1 MPAQLHRPGPP
12 LGEFVDCFWSWD
24 CYTAPAPRERAL
36 PSGTVD
42 IVINLR
48 DDRLRVFDRSDRAAL
63 FPGIMV
69 SGAHA
74 GYFVIDTAPCA
85 AVMGVHFKPGGA
97 APFLGVP
104 AGALTGGHFALAAI
118 WGASATTLRERLLEA
133 AGPDE
138 RFRLLARF
146 LLARLARPPRRHP
159 AVAYALRAFD
169 DPDLG
174 SVAEVLTRT
183 GVSAKRLLALFRDEV
198 GLAPKAFW
206 RVRRLQA
213 ALRRLDADRPARGAD
228 LAAELGYCDQSHF
241 DREFRELTGL
251 SPRAY
256 RAQGVE
262 RPNHVPLRG

>member
-1 MPAQLHRPGPP
+1 MPALLHHPGPP
-12 LGEFVDCFWSWD
+12 LGEFVDCFWAWE
-24 CYTAPAPRERAL
+24 CYTGPAPRERAL

-48 DDRLRVFDRSDRAAL
+48 DDSLRVFDRFDRASR

-85 AVMGVHFKPGGA
+85 AVMGVHFRPGGA
-97 APFLGVP
+97 APFLGVS
-104 AGALTGGHFALAAI
+104 AGELTGGHFALEAL
-118 WGASATTLRERLLEA
+118 WGATAARLRERLLAA
-133 AGPDE
+133 AGPGE
-138 RFRLLARF
+138 RFRLLERF

-159 AVAYALRAFD
+159 AVTYALRAFD

-174 SVAEVLTRT
+174 SVAEVLAHT
-183 GVSAKRLLALFRDEV
+183 GLSAKRLLALFRDEV

-213 ALRRLDADRPARGAD
+213 ALRRLDGGGPVRGAD

>member
-1 MPAQLHRPGPP
+1 MPALLHHPGPP
-12 LGEFVDCFWSWD
+12 LAAFVDCLWAWD

-42 IVINLR
+42 IVVNLR
-48 DDRLRVFDRSDRAAL
+48 DDGLRVFDRDDRASRL
-63 FPGIMV
+63 PGIMV

-85 AVMGVHFKPGGA
+85 SVMGVHFRPGGA
-97 APFLGVP
+97 APFLGVS
-104 AGALTGGHFALAAI
+104 AGALTGGHFALAEL
-118 WGASATTLRERLLEA
+118 WGASATQLRERLLA
-133 AGPDE
+133 AKSSADRFHLLE
-138 RFRLLARF
+138 RA

-174 SVAEVLTRT
+174 SVAEVLART

-213 ALRRLDADRPARGAD
+213 ALRRLDGDDLVRGAD

-241 DREFRELTGL
+241 DREFRQLTGL